1 VRIAEIAPPWFPVP
15 PPGYGGIELV
25 VSLLADGLVERGH
38 DVTLFASGGSRTRA
52 ELVSPFPDPPEPA
65 QLGNG
70 LYDAVHV
77 ASAYRGI
84 GDEFDVVHDHT
95 AYVGL
100 TVGALLASGPPVV
113 HTLHNAWTTPARQL
127 LSLVADRLHVV
138 AISAAQRDEN
148 PTIRYAAM
156 IHNGIDL
163 DWYPFAQDKDD
174 FLLFIGRSYPEKGPT
189 VAIEI
194 ARRVGLPL
202 AMIVKREEPFERSY
216 WDEIVAPVL
225 NDEVEVYE
233 RVSHERKV
241 DLLQRARALL
251 FPIYWSEPFGL
262 VMIEAMACGTPVVTR
277 PAGAAIEV
285 VEDGVTGFVRSSLD
299 ELVDAVGH
307 LGQCA
312 PRACRERVARHF
324 SAEAMVAAYERLF
337 RSVAVA

>member
-25 VSLLADGLVERGH
+25 VSLLTDGLVERGH

-52 ELVSPFPDPPEPA
+52 KLVSPFADPPDPA

-77 ASAYRGI
+77 ATAYR
-84 GDEFDVVHDHT
+84 DVADDFDVVHDHT

-100 TVGALLASGPPVV
+100 TVGALLAGGPPVV
-113 HTLHNAWTTPARQL
+113 HTLHNAWTVPARQL
-127 LSLVADRLHVV
+127 MSVVADRLHVV

-148 PTIRYAAM
+148 TAIRYAAM

-163 DWYPFAQDKDD
+163 DWYPFREDKDD
-174 FLLFIGRSYPEKGPT
+174 FLVFIGRSYPEKGPT
-189 VAIEI
+189 IAIEV
-194 ARRVGLPL
+194 ARRAGLPL
-202 AMIVKREEPFERSY
+202 AMVVKREEPFERSY
-216 WDEIVAPVL
+216 WDEIVAPAL

-233 RVSHERKV
+233 RISHEHKV
-241 DLLQRARALL
+241 DLLRRARALV

-277 PAGAAIEV
+277 PAGAAVEV
-285 VEDGVTGFVRSSLD
+285 VEDGVTGFVRGSVD
-299 ELVDAVGH
+299 DLVDAV
-307 LGQCA
+307 LRVGQCA

-324 SAEAMVAAYERLF
+324 STDVMVTAYESLF
-337 RSVAVA
+337 RSVVGA